1 MKEIDN
7 VDKFYTLGV
16 MRYYDCGG
24 NYQSAKAQEMIQ
36 NTNNDCIATL
46 KSDGEWCRAIIDQ
59 NGNVILQSRSISKV
73 TGKYGDKTAH
83 VPHIIEALKSA
94 KPCTVL
100 LGELCFDDFTST
112 AKDVGSILRCL
123 PEKAIQRQRT
133 GRKLIFRVFDCLAI
147 DGKDITDEPFEYR
160 FNAAGFIVSSI
171 NNFNIQMCKYAT
183 ENFEDFLT
191 DILSNGGEGIVIHR
205 KDYLYAPG
213 GRPAWKTLKVKKT
226 TGDIEVPVVGF
237 IEPNKLYDGADAD
250 TWKYKID
257 GIAVTKPYFYGW
269 INGIIVNHNGNE
281 VRVTSG
287 LTDEDR
293 EWLATD
299 DALELLKSG
308 KLVAV
313 VSGMEITDS
322 SIRHP
327 RLIRLRTE
335 V

>member
-7 VDKFYTLGV
+7 VDKFYTITP

-24 NYQSAKAQEMIQ
+24 NYQSVKAQEMIQ

-59 NGNVILQSRSISKV
+59 NGNVTLQSRSISKV

-123 PEKAIQRQRT
+123 PEKAIQRQKV

-160 FNAAGFIVSSI
+160 FNAAGS
-171 NNFNIQMCKYAT
+171 
-183 ENFEDFLT
+183 
-191 DILSNGGEGIVIHR
+191 
-205 KDYLYAPG
+205 
-213 GRPAWKTLKVKKT
+213 
-226 TGDIEVPVVGF
+226 
-237 IEPNKLYDGADAD
+237 
-250 TWKYKID
+250 
-257 GIAVTKPYFYGW
+257 
-269 INGIIVNHNGNE
+269 
-281 VRVTSG
+281 
-287 LTDEDR
+287 
-293 EWLATD
+293 
-299 DALELLKSG
+299 
-308 KLVAV
+308 V
-313 VSGMEITDS
+313 VS
-322 SIRHP
+322 
-327 RLIRLRTE
+327 
-335 V
+335 